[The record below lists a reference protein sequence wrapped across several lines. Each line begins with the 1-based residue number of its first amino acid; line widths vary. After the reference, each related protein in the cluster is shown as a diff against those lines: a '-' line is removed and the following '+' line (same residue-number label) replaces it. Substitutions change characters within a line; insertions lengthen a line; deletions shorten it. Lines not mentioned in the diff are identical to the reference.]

1 MSAAAMEWLAAARG
15 DAFSRR
21 WMQMM
26 VEHHRGA
33 LGLVEQVQADGD
45 GAELRELAD
54 AMASAQEAQVRG
66 LERWLAAR

>member
-1 MSAAAMEWLAAARG
+1 
-15 DAFSRR
+15 
-21 WMQMM
+21 MM